1 MFDIKWVRENPDKFD
16 QGLARRGVAPKA
28 DEIIGLDGHRR
39 QLISDT
45 QRLQEQRNQTSK
57 QIGRAKANDEPID
70 GLLEKVGG
78 LKQELQAREEKLRI
92 IDERQRWWRQ
102 RRPRGI

>member
-28 DEIIGLDGHRR
+28 GEIIGLDGQRR

-45 QRLQEQRNQTSK
+45 PTRTTESNVKT
-57 QIGRAKANDEPID
+57 D
-70 GLLEKVGG
+70 
-78 LKQELQAREEKLRI
+78 
-92 IDERQRWWRQ
+92 W
-102 RRPRGI
+102 